1 MGGEFGNKIR
11 EILLDYGKECMTAR
25 DLKIRMKLYVE
36 AVAVI
41 KELEKGENLG

>member
-36 AVAVI
+36 AVI
-41 KELEKGENLG
+41 KEMEKGENLG